1 MKLKPFMIV
10 LLGLGVS
17 IAMLELGLR
26 LIFGFGN
33 PPLLQVDQNTGYR
46 FQPNQKLF
54 RFGKY
59 IEINQYSQ
67 RNSPISAIKSPNT
80 RRILMIGDSVL
91 NGGVQ
96 TDQAYTITEQF
107 RELLGGSIEV
117 LNASTGSWGIE
128 NRIGYLLEFG
138 SFQSDVII
146 FQIGTS
152 DLIQRTGTGTMIGVD
167 PSFPNQ
173 RPWSA
178 IEEVWSRYLLRRF
191 VRQALIIPAYAEVRS
206 PQDKAAW
213 FARNSQ
219 SFRAA
224 VRSLRTNPETKSIP
238 ILVLYTPNRDE
249 VTPTPQ
255 QPLYKAEFFALLKQL
270 KIPVVDVHQSWAS
283 LPVEHKTSYFIDEIH
298 LSETGNQAVSDLL
311 FQQLCVQAKSTWCR
325 Q

>member
-1 MKLKPFMIV
+1 MKLKPFAIL
-10 LLGLGVS
+10 LLGLGLSFAV
-17 IAMLELGLR
+17 LELGLR

-33 PPLLQVDQNTGYR
+33 PPLLQADSKTGYR

-54 RFGKY
+54 RFGKS

-67 RNSPISAIKSPNT
+67 RNPPISAIKPPNT

-96 TDQAYTITEQF
+96 TDQAHTITERF
-107 RELLGGSIEV
+107 RGLLGGSIEV

-128 NRIGYLLEFG
+128 NRIGYLREFG

-152 DLIQRTGTGTMIGVD
+152 DLIQRTSLGTLIGVD

-178 IEEVWSRYLLRRF
+178 ISELWSRYILRRF
-191 VRQALIIPAYAEVRS
+191 VRQALIMPAYAEARS

-219 SFRAA
+219 SLKNE
-224 VRSLRTNPETKSIP
+224 VRSLRTAPETKNVP
-238 ILVLYTPNRDE
+238 IIVLYTPYRDE
-249 VTPTPQ
+249 VLPTPQ
-255 QPLYKAEFFALLKQL
+255 LPLYKAEFFALLNQMKL
-270 KIPVVDVHQSWAS
+270 PVVDVHQAWSS
-283 LPVEHKTSYFIDEIH
+283 IPVEQKSQYFIDEIH
-298 LSETGNQAVSDLL
+298 LSETGNQAVADLL
-311 FQQLCVQAKSTWCR
+311 FQQLCIQAKSTWCNP
-325 Q
+325 